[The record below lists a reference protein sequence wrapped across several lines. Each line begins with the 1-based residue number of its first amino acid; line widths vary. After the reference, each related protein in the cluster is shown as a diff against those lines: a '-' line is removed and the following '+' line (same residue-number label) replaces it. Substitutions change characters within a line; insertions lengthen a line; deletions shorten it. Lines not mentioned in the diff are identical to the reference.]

1 MTEQERNAKIKY
13 LESYKWLN
21 AEIEDDEERLA
32 RLDARLYSPGAVK
45 ISDMPRGGQPVT
57 MESLLIQK
65 QELQDKINSKC
76 AKRKEIVDSIER
88 MTNPRDR
95 MILKSR
101 FVDGLTHDEVAE
113 KISYSNMQVRR
124 FYEDALER
132 FEI

>member
-1 MTEQERNAKIKY
+1 MKIKY

-57 MESLLIQK
+57 MESLIAQK
-65 QELQDKINSKC
+65 QELQDKINAKC

-88 MTNPRDR
+88 MANPRYR

-113 KISYSNMQVRR
+113 KIGYSNMQVRR

-132 FEI
+132 FER